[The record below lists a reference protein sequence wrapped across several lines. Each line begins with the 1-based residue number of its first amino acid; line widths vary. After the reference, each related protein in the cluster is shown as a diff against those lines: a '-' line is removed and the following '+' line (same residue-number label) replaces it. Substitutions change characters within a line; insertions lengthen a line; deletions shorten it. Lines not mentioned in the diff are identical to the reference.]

1 MMHRY
6 AYVGADLQDLYGI
19 DPRSI
24 GAATTLANA
33 YFDNHDAKAT
43 LAKLAATRDGVLV
56 SQETV
61 QDFQLQPGD
70 TVNLRLQSAND
81 HQYQIVSFTFIGVAR
96 EFPTA
101 PKDSFLVAN
110 SEYIATAT
118 SSNAYEVVLVRA
130 TDPAAAA
137 MLKSALTSDPALK
150 VTALGEVRSLISS
163 SLTSVNLAGLTRLE
177 LAFGLALVGAA
188 AGLVLGLGFVE
199 RSRSY
204 AILKALGA
212 SSAQLGAFL
221 RSEAIIVGV
230 TGLVFGTV
238 TGFGVAWMLVTMLAG
253 AFDPPPDTI
262 TVPYGYIAVALLG
275 AAAIAAM
282 VVAGFERAHA
292 RTDPASLKPE

>member
-1 MMHRY
+1 
-6 AYVGADLQDLYGI
+6 
-19 DPRSI
+19 
-24 GAATTLANA
+24 
-33 YFDNHDAKAT
+33 
-43 LAKLAATRDGVLV
+43 
-56 SQETV
+56 
-61 QDFQLQPGD
+61 
-70 TVNLRLQSAND
+70 
-81 HQYQIVSFTFIGVAR
+81 
-96 EFPTA
+96 
-101 PKDSFLVAN
+101 
-110 SEYIATAT
+110 
-118 SSNAYEVVLVRA
+118 VLVRA

-137 MLKSALTSDPALK
+137 MLKSALPSDPALK

-221 RSEAIIVGV
+221 RSEAIVVGV
-230 TGLVFGTV
+230 VGLLFGTV
-238 TGFGVAWMLVTMLAG
+238 TGFGVAGMLVTMLAG